1 LHGNRRRHG
10 AARPTTAAGLSIDFT
25 DLLRDGVHRPFYSR
39 GMDARTRK
47 TADIDEAVAD
57 DARSIAESITAK
69 RDRLL
74 ASLTLIAGIGL
85 IVSLPFA
92 LRAGAEFFMPV
103 TAALVVAI
111 ALVPL
116 LEWFERRGIPSKASA
131 GLCVILF
138 LLLALFAIGSILMPA
153 SNWVAQVPTKI
164 PRVRAALEP
173 VIQLYKHL
181 DRFID
186 RTVSQIAITQQ
197 EHTRSVTIETPNS
210 MSNLLISS
218 APHLL
223 IQLFFALLVIFFFLA
238 GWTAMRK
245 KTIVSRGS
253 FEGAL
258 TTARVIQQVVDATST
273 YLGTITLINIGL
285 GALTAGALWLL
296 GMPSPVMW
304 GGIVAVANYI
314 PYLGPI
320 VCALLLFFGALMTY
334 PDIWPALAPPA
345 AFICFHL
352 VEANFFTPMVV
363 GHRLTI
369 SPLSILISLSFW
381 AWVWGTTG
389 ALLAVPLLIIMKTIF
404 SAAGTPDI
412 AGFLFEHGTLT
423 HIGDP
428 DEEEE
433 NERQEM
439 QPAMVDTP
447 QRPS

>member
-1 LHGNRRRHG
+1 
-10 AARPTTAAGLSIDFT
+10 
-25 DLLRDGVHRPFYSR
+25 
-39 GMDARTRK
+39 MDARTTK
-47 TADIDEAVAD
+47 KQQTNNVDD
-57 DARSIAESITAK
+57 DAPVLAEGTAK

-74 ASLTLIAGIGL
+74 ASINLIGGIGL
-85 IVSLPFA
+85 IIALPFA
-92 LRAGAEFFMPV
+92 LRGGAEFFMPV
-103 TAALVVAI
+103 TAALVVAV

-116 LEWFERRGIPSKASA
+116 LEWFERRGVPSRLAA
-131 GLCVILF
+131 ALCVVIF
-138 LLLALFAIGSILMPA
+138 LALAIFAIGSIVIPA
-153 SNWVAQVPTKI
+153 TDWVAQVPQKI
-164 PRVRAALEP
+164 SKVRAALEP
-173 VIQLYKHL
+173 ILDLYKNL

-186 RTVSQIAITQQ
+186 RIATQIQV
-197 EHTRSVTIETPNS
+197 TRGGQGRAVTIEQPNS
-210 MSNLLISS
+210 VSSLLATS

-238 GWTAMRK
+238 GWTKMRK

-273 YLGTITLINIGL
+273 YLGTITLINVGL
-285 GALTAGALWLL
+285 GALTAGVLWML

-304 GGIVAVANYI
+304 GGIVAVLNYI

-320 VCALLLFFGALMTY
+320 ASALLLFLGGLMTY
-334 PDIWPALAPPA
+334 PDAWTALAPPA
-345 AFICFHL
+345 VFIGFHL

-369 SPLSILISLSFW
+369 SPLSILVSLSFW

-389 ALLAVPLLIIMKTIF
+389 ALLAVPLLIILKTVF

-423 HIGDP
+423 HVGDP

-433 NERQEM
+433 DEKREM
-439 QPAMVDTP
+439 EPAMVDSEKPAT
-447 QRPS
+447 

>member
-1 LHGNRRRHG
+1 
-10 AARPTTAAGLSIDFT
+10 
-25 DLLRDGVHRPFYSR
+25 
-39 GMDARTRK
+39 MDARTRK
-47 TADIDEAVAD
+47 QQEIEPAVD
-57 DARSIAESITAK
+57 DARVLTAK

-74 ASLTLIAGIGL
+74 ASLTLIAGIGM
-85 IVSLPFA
+85 VVALPFA
-92 LRAGAEFFMPV
+92 LKSGAEFFMPV
-103 TAALVVAI
+103 TAALVIAI
-111 ALVPL
+111 ALVPM
-116 LEWFERRGIPSKASA
+116 LEWLERRGMPPKLSA
-131 GLCVILF
+131 ATCVVVF
-138 LLLALFAIGSILMPA
+138 LSIAIFAIGSIVIPA
-153 SNWVAQVPTKI
+153 TDWVAQVPTKI
-164 PRVRAALEP
+164 TKVRAALEP
-173 VIQLYKHL
+173 IFDLYKNL
-181 DRFID
+181 DRFIGRIANQIEISHASQS
-186 RTVSQIAITQQ
+186 RTVTLEQPS
-197 EHTRSVTIETPNS
+197 SVVG
-210 MSNLLISS
+210 LLATS

-296 GMPSPVMW
+296 GMPSPIMW

-320 VCALLLFFGALMTY
+320 VSALLLFTGGLMTY
-334 PDIWPALAPPA
+334 PDVWGAMLPPA
-345 AFICFHL
+345 AFIGFHL

-381 AWVWGTTG
+381 AWIWGTTG
-389 ALLAVPLLIIMKTIF
+389 ALLAVPLLIIMKTVF

-423 HIGDP
+423 HIGEP

-433 NERQEM
+433 DERREM
-439 QPAMVDTP
+439 EPAMVDTEKP
-447 QRPS
+447 AT

>member
-1 LHGNRRRHG
+1 
-10 AARPTTAAGLSIDFT
+10 
-25 DLLRDGVHRPFYSR
+25 
-39 GMDARTRK
+39 MDARTRK
-47 TADIDEAVAD
+47 HQVEDETVDEA
-57 DARSIAESITAK
+57 RMLAETITVK

-74 ASLTLIAGIGL
+74 ASLTLIAGIALMIGF
-85 IVSLPFA
+85 PFA

-103 TAALVVAI
+103 TAALVVAV

-131 GLCVILF
+131 GMCVIIF
-138 LLLALFAIGSILMPA
+138 LGLALFAIGSIVVPA
-153 SNWVAQVPTKI
+153 SDWVAQVPSKL
-164 PRVRAALEP
+164 PKVRATLEP
-173 VIQLYKHL
+173 VIRLYKHL
-181 DRFID
+181 DRWIE
-186 RTVSQIAITQQ
+186 RATSQIAIAPTQPNRTVSIEQ
-197 EHTRSVTIETPNS
+197 PHSVST
-210 MSNLLISS
+210 LLISS

-245 KTIVSRGS
+245 KAIVTRGS

-273 YLGTITLINIGL
+273 YLGTITLINVGL

-320 VCALLLFFGALMTY
+320 VCALLLFAGGLMAFA
-334 PDIWPALAPPA
+334 DIWGALAPPA
-345 AFICFHL
+345 VFICFHL

-423 HIGDP
+423 HAGDA

-433 NERQEM
+433 DERQELE
-439 QPAMVDTP
+439 PAMVDTSKP
-447 QRPS
+447 RT

>member
-1 LHGNRRRHG
+1 
-10 AARPTTAAGLSIDFT
+10 
-25 DLLRDGVHRPFYSR
+25 
-39 GMDARTRK
+39 MDARTRK
-47 TADIDEAVAD
+47 HGHVDDETVDEA
-57 DARSIAESITAK
+57 RMLAETITAK

-74 ASLTLIAGIGL
+74 ASLTLIAGLGL
-85 IVSLPFA
+85 IVGLPFA
-92 LRAGAEFFMPV
+92 LRTGAEFFMPV

-116 LEWFERRGIPSKASA
+116 LEWFERRGIPPKAAA
-131 GLCVILF
+131 GLCVLVF
-138 LLLALFAIGSILMPA
+138 LLFAMFAIGSILVPA
-153 SNWVAQVPTKI
+153 TDWIAQVPTKI
-164 PRVRAALEP
+164 TKVRSALEP
-173 VIQLYKHL
+173 VFDLYKNL

-186 RTVSQIAITQQ
+186 KTVSQIEVAGSQASQ
-197 EHTRSVTIETPNS
+197 TRAVRIETPNS
-210 MSNLLISS
+210 MLGLLTSS

-285 GALTAGALWLL
+285 GALTALVLWWL
-296 GMPSPVMW
+296 GMPSAVMW

-320 VCALLLFFGALMTY
+320 VAALLLFLGGLMTY
-334 PDIWPALAPPA
+334 PDIWGAMLPPA
-345 AFICFHL
+345 AFISFHL
-352 VEANFFTPMVV
+352 IEANFFTPMVV

-423 HIGDP
+423 HVGDP
-428 DEEEE
+428 NEEEE
-433 NERQEM
+433 DERQEM

-447 QRPS
+447 KRPS

>member
-1 LHGNRRRHG
+1 
-10 AARPTTAAGLSIDFT
+10 
-25 DLLRDGVHRPFYSR
+25 
-39 GMDARTRK
+39 MDARTRK
-47 TADIDEAVAD
+47 HAHSDDETVDEA
-57 DARSIAESITAK
+57 RMLAESITAK

-74 ASLTLIAGIGL
+74 ASLTLIAGIGV
-85 IVSLPFA
+85 IVGLPFA

-103 TAALVVAI
+103 SAALVVAI

-116 LEWFERRGIPSKASA
+116 LEWFERRGIPSRAA
-131 GLCVILF
+131 AALCLVIF
-138 LLLALFAIGSILMPA
+138 LSFAFFAIGSIVIPA
-153 SNWVAQVPTKI
+153 TDWVAQVPAKITK
-164 PRVRAALEP
+164 VRSALAP
-173 VIQLYKHL
+173 VFDLYKNL

-186 RTVSQIAITQQ
+186 RLAAQIQLTQAEHARTV
-197 EHTRSVTIETPNS
+197 RIEEPNS
-210 MSNLLISS
+210 VMGLLATS

-223 IQLFFALLVIFFFLA
+223 IQLFFSLLVIFFFLA
-238 GWTAMRK
+238 GWTTMRK
-245 KTIVSRGS
+245 RTIVSRGS

-273 YLGTITLINIGL
+273 YLGTITVINIGL

-320 VCALLLFFGALMTY
+320 ICALLLFAGGLMTF
-334 PDIWPALAPPA
+334 PDIWGALAPPTV
-345 AFICFHL
+345 FVSFHL
-352 VEANFFTPMVV
+352 IEANLFTPMVV

-423 HIGDP
+423 HVGEP
-428 DEEEE
+428 DEEEVE
-433 NERQEM
+433 ERQELE
-439 QPAMVDTP
+439 PAVVDTP
-447 QRPS
+447 KRPS

>member
-1 LHGNRRRHG
+1 ML
-10 AARPTTAAGLSIDFT
+10 AR
-25 DLLRDGVHRPFYSR
+25 
-39 GMDARTRK
+39 MDARTGKHHERGEE
-47 TADIDEAVAD
+47 ISDEARAL
-57 DARSIAESITAK
+57 AETITAK

-74 ASLTLIAGIGL
+74 ASLTLIAGIA
-85 IVSLPFA
+85 VVVALPFA

-103 TAALVVAI
+103 TAALVIAI

-116 LEWFERRGIPSKASA
+116 LEWFERRGMPSKPAA
-131 GLCVILF
+131 GLCVLIF
-138 LLLALFAIGSILMPA
+138 LLIAIFAIGSIVIPA
-153 SNWVAQVPTKI
+153 SDWVAQVPTKI
-164 PRVRAALEP
+164 GKVRAALDP
-173 VIQLYKHL
+173 VLVVYKNL

-186 RTVSQIAITQQ
+186 RIANQVQISHVNHART
-197 EHTRSVTIETPNS
+197 VTIEQPNS
-210 MSNLLISS
+210 VMGLLATS

-223 IQLFFALLVIFFFLA
+223 IQLFFSLLVIFFFLA

-245 KTIVSRGS
+245 RTIVSRGS

-320 VCALLLFFGALMTY
+320 VAALLLFVGGLMTY
-334 PDIWPALAPPA
+334 PDVWGALLPPA
-345 AFICFHL
+345 VFVGFHL

-369 SPLSILISLSFW
+369 SPLSILVSLSFW

-404 SAAGTPDI
+404 AAAGTPDI

-428 DEEEE
+428 DEEEVE
-433 NERQEM
+433 ERQEM
-439 QPAMVDTP
+439 KPAMVDTP
-447 QRPS
+447 KALS

>member
-1 LHGNRRRHG
+1 
-10 AARPTTAAGLSIDFT
+10 
-25 DLLRDGVHRPFYSR
+25 
-39 GMDARTRK
+39 MDARTRK
-47 TADIDEAVAD
+47 QHPVEEEISDEARAL
-57 DARSIAESITAK
+57 AETITAK

-74 ASLTLIAGIGL
+74 ASLTLIAGIGV
-85 IVSLPFA
+85 IVALPFA

-103 TAALVVAI
+103 TAALVIAI

-116 LEWFERRGIPSKASA
+116 LEWFERRGIPSKAAA
-131 GLCVILF
+131 GLCVLIF
-138 LLLALFAIGSILMPA
+138 LAIAIFAIGSIIVPA
-153 SNWVAQVPTKI
+153 SDWVAQVPTKI
-164 PRVRAALEP
+164 GKVRSALEP
-173 VIQLYKHL
+173 IFDLYKNL
-181 DRFID
+181 DRFVGRITNQIEINHVSHA
-186 RTVSQIAITQQ
+186 RTVTLEQ
-197 EHTRSVTIETPNS
+197 PNS
-210 MSNLLISS
+210 LMGLLATS

-223 IQLFFALLVIFFFLA
+223 IQLFFSLLVIFFFLA

-245 KTIVSRGS
+245 RTIVSRGS

-320 VCALLLFFGALMTY
+320 VAALLLFVGGLMTFPDVWGAL
-334 PDIWPALAPPA
+334 LPPTI
-345 AFICFHL
+345 FVGFHL
-352 VEANFFTPMVV
+352 IEANFFTPMVV

-381 AWVWGTTG
+381 AWIWGTTG
-389 ALLAVPLLIIMKTIF
+389 ALLAVPLLIIMKTVF

-423 HIGDP
+423 HIGDAN
-428 DEEEE
+428 EEEE
-433 NERQEM
+433 DAAQEM
-439 QPAMVDTP
+439 EPAMVDTP
-447 QRPS
+447 KALS